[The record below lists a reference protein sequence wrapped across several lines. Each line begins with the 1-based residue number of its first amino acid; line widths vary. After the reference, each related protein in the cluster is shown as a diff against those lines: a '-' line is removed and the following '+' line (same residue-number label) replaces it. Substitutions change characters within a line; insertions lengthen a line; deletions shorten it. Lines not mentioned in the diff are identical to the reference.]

1 MVGLDTWNG
10 DDVPFRGSI
19 EQPARPSWDET
30 WMAVADEIAK
40 RSLCVGRQVGAVI
53 VDANNRIVATG
64 YNGPPAE
71 FSTGGKRCGEWCQR
85 QRERQSGAPLSY
97 GLTCP
102 TIHAELNALVFAD
115 RRDYENGTL
124 YVTAACC
131 GDCGKVVANSGV
143 ARVVM
148 RLDER
153 DAHRLPHDTIGFI
166 RGCGI
171 DVRTV

>member
-1 MVGLDTWNG
+1 MFRPDWDT
-10 DDVPFRGSI
+10 
-19 EQPARPSWDET
+19 T
-30 WMAVADEIAK
+30 WMAVADTMSE

-53 VDANNRIVATG
+53 VDSNNRIVATG
-64 YNGPPAE
+64 YNGPPAN
-71 FSTGGKRCGEWCQR
+71 FSTGGSPCSTWCKRQIE
-85 QRERQSGAPLSY
+85 REEGLDMTY

-102 TIHAELNALVFAD
+102 TVHAELNAFVFAD
-115 RRDYENGTL
+115 RRDYEGGTL

-131 GDCGKVVANSGV
+131 ADCGKVVANSGV

-148 RLDER
+148 RLDDR
-153 DAHRLPHDTIGFI
+153 DLHRKPHDTIEFI